1 MYLLILFFPLV
12 GSILTSCFGRHIGEK
27 GAGILTSCCLII
39 GLSYSVLVGI
49 EVLFDSTVTFLSL
62 WKWFDSGF
70 FLVFFDLQFDGLV
83 AVMLFVVY
91 LVSTL
96 VHVFSIAYM
105 RGDPH
110 VPRFMAYLSLFT
122 FLMGVL
128 VTSANFLQLFI
139 GWEGVGLCSY
149 LLINFWLTRLEANR
163 AAIKAMLVNKV
174 GDIGLLL
181 AMFLLW
187 KNFGSLDFSSV
198 FNLVSPTKEV
208 FFICLFLFFGVMGKS
223 AQLGLHTWLPDAME
237 GPTPVSALIHAATMV
252 TAGVFLLVRA
262 SPLFD
267 VVPLMLIIITTIGV
281 LTVFFAGTIGLVQ
294 NDLKKII
301 AYSTCSQLGY
311 MVVACGL
318 SHFSTGLFHLMNHA
332 FFKALLFLSAGSLI
346 HAVVD
351 EQDVRKMGGLSSFLP
366 LTYVFFIIGSFSL
379 MGFPFLTGF
388 YSKDLILEFAFGQFY
403 LIFVYLLGCFS
414 VLLTAIYSIRLVFLS
429 FLSNTNLKRG
439 VFFFLK
445 EGEGLLLAP
454 LGVLALGSIFGG
466 YFCKE
471 MFWCF
476 QMGTFPVLF
485 LSIKLLPVFLS
496 LVGVFGVLFFFY
508 FFLSK
513 TLFFFFSIYCFLGSA
528 WQINYSFNFFFIKKI
543 YKIGHII
550 TNLTLDKGVL
560 ELIGPKGIV
569 NFLILQVQRLSSFQS
584 GLVFN
589 YALAFFIGVVVF
601 MVWL

>member
-1 MYLLILFFPLV
+1 MYFLILFFPLV
-12 GSILTSCFGRHIGEK
+12 GAILTGCLGRHIGEK
-27 GAGILTSCCLII
+27 GAGILTSCCLTI
-39 GLSYSVLVGI
+39 GLSYSFLVGI
-49 EVLFDSTVTFLSL
+49 EILFNSTAIYLKL

-70 FLVFFDLQFDGLV
+70 FLVFFDLQFDSLV
-83 AVMLFVVY
+83 AIMLFVVF

-96 VHVFSIAYM
+96 VHIFSIAYM

-122 FLMGVL
+122 FLMIL
-128 VTSANFLQLFI
+128 LITSANFLQLFI

-163 AAIKAMLVNKV
+163 AAIKAMLVNRV

-187 KNFGSLDFSSV
+187 KTFGTLDFSSL
-198 FNLVSPTKEV
+198 FNLVFPSYDV

-252 TAGVFLLVRA
+252 TAGVFLLIRA

-267 VVPLMLIIITTIGV
+267 VVPFMLIIITVIGV
-281 LTVFFAGTIGLVQ
+281 LTVFLAGTIGLVQ

-318 SHFSTGLFHLMNHA
+318 SHFSISLFHLMNHA

-346 HAVVD
+346 HAVID

-379 MGFPFLTGF
+379 MGFPYLTGF

-403 LIFVYLLGCFS
+403 LIFIYCFGCFS
-414 VLLTAIYSIRLVFLS
+414 VLLTAIYSIRLLYLS

-439 VFFFLK
+439 IYFSLK

-454 LGVLALGSIFGG
+454 LGILALGSLFWG

-471 MFWCF
+471 MIWSF
-476 QMGTFPVLF
+476 QIEIPLVLF
-485 LSIKLLPVFLS
+485 WGVKLLPVFFS
-496 LVGVFGVLFFFY
+496 LMGVFGVFFFFY
-508 FFLSK
+508 FLSK
-513 TLFFFFSIYCFLGSA
+513 TLFFFISFYSFFGSA
-528 WQINYSFNFFFIKKI
+528 WQINYFLNFFLIKKI
-543 YKIGHII
+543 YKMGHLII
-550 TNLTLDKGVL
+550 NLTLDKGVL
-560 ELIGPKGIV
+560 ELVGPKGIIY
-569 NFLILQVQRLSSFQS
+569 FLVLQVQRLSNFQS

-589 YALAFFIGVVVF
+589 YALVIFIGAVAFFV
-601 MVWL
+601 LL

>member
-1 MYLLILFFPLV
+1 
-12 GSILTSCFGRHIGEK
+12 
-27 GAGILTSCCLII
+27 
-39 GLSYSVLVGI
+39 
-49 EVLFDSTVTFLSL
+49 
-62 WKWFDSGF
+62 
-70 FLVFFDLQFDGLV
+70 
-83 AVMLFVVY
+83 
-91 LVSTL
+91 
-96 VHVFSIAYM
+96 
-105 RGDPH
+105 
-110 VPRFMAYLSLFT
+110 
-122 FLMGVL
+122 MGV
-128 VTSANFLQLFI
+128 VVISI
-139 GWEGVGLCSY
+139 
-149 LLINFWLTRLEANR
+149 
-163 AAIKAMLVNKV
+163 
-174 GDIGLLL
+174 
-181 AMFLLW
+181 
-187 KNFGSLDFSSV
+187 
-198 FNLVSPTKEV
+198 
-208 FFICLFLFFGVMGKS
+208 
-223 AQLGLHTWLPDAME
+223 
-237 GPTPVSALIHAATMV
+237 PTPVSALIHAATMV
-252 TAGVFLLVRA
+252 TAGVFLLIRA

-366 LTYVFFIIGSFSL
+366 LTYIFFIIGSFSL

-388 YSKDLILEFAFGQFY
+388 YSKDLILEFAFGQYY

-414 VLLTAIYSIRLVFLS
+414 VLLTAIYSIRLIFLS

-454 LGVLALGSIFGG
+454 LGILALGSIFWG

-471 MFWCF
+471 MIWCF

-485 LSIKLLPVFLS
+485 LNIKLLPVFLS

-508 FFLSK
+508 FFFSK

-528 WQINYSFNFFFIKKI
+528 
-543 YKIGHII
+543 
-550 TNLTLDKGVL
+550 
-560 ELIGPKGIV
+560 
-569 NFLILQVQRLSSFQS
+569 
-584 GLVFN
+584 
-589 YALAFFIGVVVF
+589 
-601 MVWL
+601 